1 MSDKQWQ
8 VLAKHFAE
16 MNKRGRPR
24 EHSARNMINAIF
36 HIQATGCQWHALP
49 KDYPPCK
56 QVCNTFARWR
66 RRGVRDVLLAL
77 LRQQV
82 RAKAGRQARPSTAI
96 IDSQSVK
103 TVSKG
108 GSADMTAGKRVKGRK
123 RHIASDTM
131 GLLLAVVVHSTGIQD
146 RAGVRALQIRLFL
159 YFESLK
165 TIFVDGSYSC
175 SLINWALS
183 MLGWNMQVIKRCQ
196 QRVFRVLPKRWVV
209 QRAFAW
215 LSQSRRMSK
224 DYEVSVASA
233 EAFIKIACIR
243 RMVRPLR

>member
-1 MSDKQWQ
+1 MCKPQ
-8 VLAKHFAE
+8 VANGAHCPRTTRPGNRSATPLPAGVSAACGMRCCASKCAQGRKAGQAQRGHHRLSISQDRL
-16 MNKRGRPR
+16 KRGQ
-24 EHSARNMINAIF
+24 H
-36 HIQATGCQWHALP
+36 GY
-49 KDYPPCK
+49 D
-56 QVCNTFARWR
+56 
-66 RRGVRDVLLAL
+66 
-77 LRQQV
+77 
-82 RAKAGRQARPSTAI
+82 
-96 IDSQSVK
+96 
-103 TVSKG
+103 
-108 GSADMTAGKRVKGRK
+108 AGKRVKGRK

-209 QRAFAW
+209 QRTFAW

>member
-1 MSDKQWQ
+1 MSDKKSQRVQ
-8 VLAKHFAE
+8 A
-16 MNKRGRPR
+16 P
-24 EHSARNMINAIF
+24 HS
-36 HIQATGCQWHALP
+36 
-49 KDYPPCK
+49 
-56 QVCNTFARWR
+56 
-66 RRGVRDVLLAL
+66 
-77 LRQQV
+77 LRHNW
-82 RAKAGRQARPSTAI
+82 AAAGRGGALDWHSRPGR
-96 IDSQSVK
+96 SQ
-103 TVSKG
+103 G
-108 GSADMTAGKRVKGRK
+108 FA
-123 RHIASDTM
+123 
-131 GLLLAVVVHSTGIQD
+131 
-146 RAGVRALQIRLFL
+146 IRLFL

-209 QRAFAW
+209 QRTFAW